1 MKLLYIDLFCGA
13 GGTSTGVNLAR
24 VNGQECARVIA
35 CVNHD
40 AKAIASHA
48 SNHPDAMHFT
58 EDIRTLEMTPLVE
71 HLKKCRTM
79 NPDAFVVLWASLE
92 CTNFSKAKGG
102 QPRDADSRTLA
113 EHLFRYIEAIDP
125 DYIQIENVEEFM
137 SWGGVDENGKPI
149 SMDKGK
155 AYCRWIRNVKKYGYD
170 FAHRILNAADFGA
183 YTSRKRFFGIFA
195 KKGLPITFP
204 EPTHAKNPEPGL
216 FGSLQRWKPVKDVLD
231 FSDEGRSIFGREK
244 PLSEKTLERIFAG
257 LVKFVAGGKDKFMV
271 KYNSMNQAG
280 RYQAPSVDE
289 PCPVVA
295 TQNRLAVAQVSFLS
309 KQFGGHPESKN
320 CSTDE
325 PAGTNPGRHGIH
337 QISGEIV
344 IDGKSVETFDFKVQ
358 PNPKAQIEDAALAVG
373 GVTREQIMAYPPM
386 GQVYTQL
393 VTMLAKYVNKYD
405 KTDKFHLVGY
415 NNRGFDDNFFRGFFL
430 QNGDNY
436 FGSWFWADSIDV
448 LVLAS
453 TFLADRRAD
462 LPNFKLATVADF
474 LGIDTT
480 AGKLHDASFDIYV
493 TKAVFDF
500 IMSKFINR
508 GK

>member
-1 MKLLYIDLFCGA
+1 MSKLFFYDLE
-13 GGTSTGVNLAR
+13 TT
-24 VNGQECARVIA
+24 
-35 CVNHD
+35 
-40 AKAIASHA
+40 
-48 SNHPDAMHFT
+48 
-58 EDIRTLEMTPLVE
+58 
-71 HLKKCRTM
+71 
-79 NPDAFVVLWASLE
+79 
-92 CTNFSKAKGG
+92 
-102 QPRDADSRTLA
+102 
-113 EHLFRYIEAIDP
+113 
-125 DYIQIENVEEFM
+125 
-137 SWGGVDENGKPI
+137 
-149 SMDKGK
+149 
-155 AYCRWIRNVKKYGYD
+155 
-170 FAHRILNAADFGA
+170 
-183 YTSRKRFFGIFA
+183 
-195 KKGLPITFP
+195 
-204 EPTHAKNPEPGL
+204 
-216 FGSLQRWKPVKDVLD
+216 
-231 FSDEGRSIFGREK
+231 
-244 PLSEKTLERIFAG
+244 
-257 LVKFVAGGKDKFMV
+257 
-271 KYNSMNQAG
+271 
-280 RYQAPSVDE
+280 
-289 PCPVVA
+289 
-295 TQNRLAVAQVSFLS
+295 
-309 KQFGGHPESKN
+309 
-320 CSTDE
+320 
-325 PAGTNPGRHGIH
+325 GTNPGRNGIH

>member
-1 MKLLYIDLFCGA
+1 MSKLFFYDLE
-13 GGTSTGVNLAR
+13 TT
-24 VNGQECARVIA
+24 
-35 CVNHD
+35 
-40 AKAIASHA
+40 
-48 SNHPDAMHFT
+48 
-58 EDIRTLEMTPLVE
+58 
-71 HLKKCRTM
+71 
-79 NPDAFVVLWASLE
+79 
-92 CTNFSKAKGG
+92 
-102 QPRDADSRTLA
+102 
-113 EHLFRYIEAIDP
+113 
-125 DYIQIENVEEFM
+125 
-137 SWGGVDENGKPI
+137 
-149 SMDKGK
+149 
-155 AYCRWIRNVKKYGYD
+155 
-170 FAHRILNAADFGA
+170 
-183 YTSRKRFFGIFA
+183 
-195 KKGLPITFP
+195 
-204 EPTHAKNPEPGL
+204 
-216 FGSLQRWKPVKDVLD
+216 
-231 FSDEGRSIFGREK
+231 
-244 PLSEKTLERIFAG
+244 
-257 LVKFVAGGKDKFMV
+257 
-271 KYNSMNQAG
+271 
-280 RYQAPSVDE
+280 
-289 PCPVVA
+289 
-295 TQNRLAVAQVSFLS
+295 
-309 KQFGGHPESKN
+309 
-320 CSTDE
+320 
-325 PAGTNPGRHGIH
+325 GTNPGRNGIH

-480 AGKLHDASFDIYV
+480 AGKLHDASFDIFV

>member
-1 MKLLYIDLFCGA
+1 MSKLFFYDLE
-13 GGTSTGVNLAR
+13 TT
-24 VNGQECARVIA
+24 
-35 CVNHD
+35 
-40 AKAIASHA
+40 
-48 SNHPDAMHFT
+48 
-58 EDIRTLEMTPLVE
+58 
-71 HLKKCRTM
+71 
-79 NPDAFVVLWASLE
+79 
-92 CTNFSKAKGG
+92 
-102 QPRDADSRTLA
+102 
-113 EHLFRYIEAIDP
+113 
-125 DYIQIENVEEFM
+125 
-137 SWGGVDENGKPI
+137 
-149 SMDKGK
+149 
-155 AYCRWIRNVKKYGYD
+155 
-170 FAHRILNAADFGA
+170 
-183 YTSRKRFFGIFA
+183 
-195 KKGLPITFP
+195 
-204 EPTHAKNPEPGL
+204 
-216 FGSLQRWKPVKDVLD
+216 
-231 FSDEGRSIFGREK
+231 
-244 PLSEKTLERIFAG
+244 
-257 LVKFVAGGKDKFMV
+257 
-271 KYNSMNQAG
+271 
-280 RYQAPSVDE
+280 
-289 PCPVVA
+289 
-295 TQNRLAVAQVSFLS
+295 
-309 KQFGGHPESKN
+309 
-320 CSTDE
+320 
-325 PAGTNPGRHGIH
+325 GTNPGRNGIH

-453 TFLADRRAD
+453 TFLADRRAE

-500 IMSKFINR
+500 IMSKFISR
-508 GK
+508 GA

>member
-1 MKLLYIDLFCGA
+1 MSKLFFYDLE
-13 GGTSTGVNLAR
+13 TT
-24 VNGQECARVIA
+24 
-35 CVNHD
+35 
-40 AKAIASHA
+40 
-48 SNHPDAMHFT
+48 
-58 EDIRTLEMTPLVE
+58 
-71 HLKKCRTM
+71 
-79 NPDAFVVLWASLE
+79 
-92 CTNFSKAKGG
+92 
-102 QPRDADSRTLA
+102 
-113 EHLFRYIEAIDP
+113 
-125 DYIQIENVEEFM
+125 
-137 SWGGVDENGKPI
+137 
-149 SMDKGK
+149 
-155 AYCRWIRNVKKYGYD
+155 
-170 FAHRILNAADFGA
+170 
-183 YTSRKRFFGIFA
+183 
-195 KKGLPITFP
+195 
-204 EPTHAKNPEPGL
+204 
-216 FGSLQRWKPVKDVLD
+216 
-231 FSDEGRSIFGREK
+231 
-244 PLSEKTLERIFAG
+244 
-257 LVKFVAGGKDKFMV
+257 
-271 KYNSMNQAG
+271 
-280 RYQAPSVDE
+280 
-289 PCPVVA
+289 
-295 TQNRLAVAQVSFLS
+295 
-309 KQFGGHPESKN
+309 
-320 CSTDE
+320 
-325 PAGTNPGRHGIH
+325 GTNPGRHGIH

-500 IMSKFINR
+500 IMSKFIIR
-508 GK
+508 GA

>member
-1 MKLLYIDLFCGA
+1 MSKLFFYDLE
-13 GGTSTGVNLAR
+13 TT
-24 VNGQECARVIA
+24 
-35 CVNHD
+35 
-40 AKAIASHA
+40 
-48 SNHPDAMHFT
+48 
-58 EDIRTLEMTPLVE
+58 
-71 HLKKCRTM
+71 
-79 NPDAFVVLWASLE
+79 
-92 CTNFSKAKGG
+92 
-102 QPRDADSRTLA
+102 
-113 EHLFRYIEAIDP
+113 
-125 DYIQIENVEEFM
+125 
-137 SWGGVDENGKPI
+137 
-149 SMDKGK
+149 
-155 AYCRWIRNVKKYGYD
+155 
-170 FAHRILNAADFGA
+170 
-183 YTSRKRFFGIFA
+183 
-195 KKGLPITFP
+195 
-204 EPTHAKNPEPGL
+204 
-216 FGSLQRWKPVKDVLD
+216 
-231 FSDEGRSIFGREK
+231 
-244 PLSEKTLERIFAG
+244 
-257 LVKFVAGGKDKFMV
+257 
-271 KYNSMNQAG
+271 
-280 RYQAPSVDE
+280 
-289 PCPVVA
+289 
-295 TQNRLAVAQVSFLS
+295 
-309 KQFGGHPESKN
+309 
-320 CSTDE
+320 
-325 PAGTNPGRHGIH
+325 GTNPGRHGIH

-453 TFLADRRAD
+453 TFLADRRAE

-500 IMSKFINR
+500 IMSKFISR
-508 GK
+508 GA

>member
-1 MKLLYIDLFCGA
+1 MSKLFFYDLE
-13 GGTSTGVNLAR
+13 TT
-24 VNGQECARVIA
+24 
-35 CVNHD
+35 
-40 AKAIASHA
+40 
-48 SNHPDAMHFT
+48 
-58 EDIRTLEMTPLVE
+58 
-71 HLKKCRTM
+71 
-79 NPDAFVVLWASLE
+79 
-92 CTNFSKAKGG
+92 
-102 QPRDADSRTLA
+102 
-113 EHLFRYIEAIDP
+113 
-125 DYIQIENVEEFM
+125 
-137 SWGGVDENGKPI
+137 
-149 SMDKGK
+149 
-155 AYCRWIRNVKKYGYD
+155 
-170 FAHRILNAADFGA
+170 
-183 YTSRKRFFGIFA
+183 
-195 KKGLPITFP
+195 
-204 EPTHAKNPEPGL
+204 
-216 FGSLQRWKPVKDVLD
+216 
-231 FSDEGRSIFGREK
+231 
-244 PLSEKTLERIFAG
+244 
-257 LVKFVAGGKDKFMV
+257 
-271 KYNSMNQAG
+271 
-280 RYQAPSVDE
+280 
-289 PCPVVA
+289 
-295 TQNRLAVAQVSFLS
+295 
-309 KQFGGHPESKN
+309 
-320 CSTDE
+320 
-325 PAGTNPGRHGIH
+325 GTNPGRHGIH

-405 KTDKFHLVGY
+405 KTEKFHLVGY

-500 IMSKFINR
+500 IMSKFISR
-508 GK
+508 GA

>member
-1 MKLLYIDLFCGA
+1 MSKLFFYDLE
-13 GGTSTGVNLAR
+13 TT
-24 VNGQECARVIA
+24 
-35 CVNHD
+35 
-40 AKAIASHA
+40 
-48 SNHPDAMHFT
+48 
-58 EDIRTLEMTPLVE
+58 
-71 HLKKCRTM
+71 
-79 NPDAFVVLWASLE
+79 
-92 CTNFSKAKGG
+92 
-102 QPRDADSRTLA
+102 
-113 EHLFRYIEAIDP
+113 
-125 DYIQIENVEEFM
+125 
-137 SWGGVDENGKPI
+137 
-149 SMDKGK
+149 
-155 AYCRWIRNVKKYGYD
+155 
-170 FAHRILNAADFGA
+170 
-183 YTSRKRFFGIFA
+183 
-195 KKGLPITFP
+195 
-204 EPTHAKNPEPGL
+204 
-216 FGSLQRWKPVKDVLD
+216 
-231 FSDEGRSIFGREK
+231 
-244 PLSEKTLERIFAG
+244 
-257 LVKFVAGGKDKFMV
+257 
-271 KYNSMNQAG
+271 
-280 RYQAPSVDE
+280 
-289 PCPVVA
+289 
-295 TQNRLAVAQVSFLS
+295 
-309 KQFGGHPESKN
+309 
-320 CSTDE
+320 
-325 PAGTNPGRHGIH
+325 GTNPGRNGIH

-480 AGKLHDASFDIYV
+480 AGKLHDASFDIFV

-508 GK
+508 GE

>member
-1 MKLLYIDLFCGA
+1 MSKLFFYDLE
-13 GGTSTGVNLAR
+13 TT
-24 VNGQECARVIA
+24 
-35 CVNHD
+35 
-40 AKAIASHA
+40 
-48 SNHPDAMHFT
+48 
-58 EDIRTLEMTPLVE
+58 
-71 HLKKCRTM
+71 
-79 NPDAFVVLWASLE
+79 
-92 CTNFSKAKGG
+92 
-102 QPRDADSRTLA
+102 
-113 EHLFRYIEAIDP
+113 
-125 DYIQIENVEEFM
+125 
-137 SWGGVDENGKPI
+137 
-149 SMDKGK
+149 
-155 AYCRWIRNVKKYGYD
+155 
-170 FAHRILNAADFGA
+170 
-183 YTSRKRFFGIFA
+183 
-195 KKGLPITFP
+195 
-204 EPTHAKNPEPGL
+204 
-216 FGSLQRWKPVKDVLD
+216 
-231 FSDEGRSIFGREK
+231 
-244 PLSEKTLERIFAG
+244 
-257 LVKFVAGGKDKFMV
+257 
-271 KYNSMNQAG
+271 
-280 RYQAPSVDE
+280 
-289 PCPVVA
+289 
-295 TQNRLAVAQVSFLS
+295 
-309 KQFGGHPESKN
+309 
-320 CSTDE
+320 
-325 PAGTNPGRHGIH
+325 GTNPGRHGIH

-508 GK
+508 GE

>member
-1 MKLLYIDLFCGA
+1 MSKLFFYDLE
-13 GGTSTGVNLAR
+13 TT
-24 VNGQECARVIA
+24 
-35 CVNHD
+35 
-40 AKAIASHA
+40 
-48 SNHPDAMHFT
+48 
-58 EDIRTLEMTPLVE
+58 
-71 HLKKCRTM
+71 
-79 NPDAFVVLWASLE
+79 
-92 CTNFSKAKGG
+92 
-102 QPRDADSRTLA
+102 
-113 EHLFRYIEAIDP
+113 
-125 DYIQIENVEEFM
+125 
-137 SWGGVDENGKPI
+137 
-149 SMDKGK
+149 
-155 AYCRWIRNVKKYGYD
+155 
-170 FAHRILNAADFGA
+170 
-183 YTSRKRFFGIFA
+183 
-195 KKGLPITFP
+195 
-204 EPTHAKNPEPGL
+204 
-216 FGSLQRWKPVKDVLD
+216 
-231 FSDEGRSIFGREK
+231 
-244 PLSEKTLERIFAG
+244 
-257 LVKFVAGGKDKFMV
+257 
-271 KYNSMNQAG
+271 
-280 RYQAPSVDE
+280 
-289 PCPVVA
+289 
-295 TQNRLAVAQVSFLS
+295 
-309 KQFGGHPESKN
+309 
-320 CSTDE
+320 
-325 PAGTNPGRHGIH
+325 GTNPGRHGIH

-393 VTMLAKYVNKYD
+393 VAMLSKYVDKFD